1 MAFTIRSVEYS
12 YANVRDE
19 LGAAYRVLS
28 QLAELG
34 VNLLAFTAVPSGPS
48 LAQFALFPE
57 DPNKLVAE
65 GRAARL
71 PLDGP
76 HHALLVQGDDEL
88 GALAGVHERL
98 VEAGVDI
105 YASSGVTDGRGSFGY
120 VLYVREDQF
129 EKAASA
135 LGLLSAL
142 ARAAGASGSGSRD
155 ETGPPT
161 RHGRLKLSVVC
172 VLRRANAAQRR
183 WLVRLLVTSR
193 FNLPRRGWN
202 CAKLGPA
209 LRTK

>member
-1 MAFTIRSVEYS
+1 MAFTIRSVEYY

-57 DPNKLVAE
+57 DANKLVAL
-65 GRAARL
+65 GRAAGL

-76 HHALLVQGDDEL
+76 YHALLVQGDDEL

-98 VEAGVDI
+98 VGAGVDI

-120 VLYVREDQF
+120 VVYVREEQF

-135 LGLLSAL
+135 L
-142 ARAAGASGSGSRD
+142 R
-155 ETGPPT
+155 
-161 RHGRLKLSVVC
+161 V
-172 VLRRANAAQRR
+172 
-183 WLVRLLVTSR
+183 
-193 FNLPRRGWN
+193 
-202 CAKLGPA
+202 
-209 LRTK
+209 